1 MSESLNNTDI
11 ATLAEGALV
20 LSHYRQ
26 FRPAAHLAAEI
37 VRRLGKNG
45 EAGEDVELTAELA
58 PFLGWEDGY
67 LPGFIQEKAAKL
79 VNAALERCAREGA
92 APPPLPDRGPSA
104 EVWARLEKT
113 LGQPILN
120 LRRGAPDLSLSPRDF
135 RDLARLRTRIEHW
148 APGFEDRLRA
158 AGYRVWLDS
167 ISRVNP
173 TSGYIWVAFR
183 PDPALKK
190 VEQPTFSLLFT
201 CRHLRAGLEMGG
213 RTSTRRELYFRKLL
227 EGELDRPLG
236 ELAENEGVFA
246 DIAWYFAVRAVFPI
260 RDFLVVP
267 SVREIIREKARKGLE
282 KLKEGNLY
290 SWNLALP
297 CRIFEAERFT
307 ESNSEMET
315 SLTRLAGPVLGL
327 CRELNR

>member
-1 MSESLNNTDI
+1 MSESLNNIDI
-11 ATLAEGALV
+11 KALAEGALV

-26 FRPAAHLAAEI
+26 FRPAAYLAAEV
-37 VRRLGKNG
+37 VRRLEEK
-45 EAGEDVELTAELA
+45 GEDGETEALAAELA
-58 PFLGWEDGY
+58 PFLGLEDGY
-67 LPGFIQEKAAKL
+67 LPGFIQAKAARL
-79 VNAALERCAREGA
+79 VNAALERCGREGA
-92 APPPLPDRGPSA
+92 APPPLPARGPSA
-104 EVWARLEKT
+104 QDWERLEKT

-120 LRRGAPDLSLSPRDF
+120 LKRGSPDLSLSPRDF
-135 RDLARLRTRIEHW
+135 RDLARLRSRIEHW

-158 AGYRVWLDS
+158 DGHRVWLDS

-213 RTSTRRELYFRKLL
+213 RTSSRRELYFRKLL
-227 EGELDRPLG
+227 EGELDRLLG

-282 KLKEGNLY
+282 RLKEGNLY

-297 CRIFEAERFT
+297 CRIFETEGFT
-307 ESNSEMET
+307 GSNSEPET
-315 SLTRLAGPVLGL
+315 SLSRLAGPVLGL